1 MTDISKQERLSALV
15 DGELEAFERRR
26 MIGILVEDEAS
37 LERWRRDH
45 LLRDALRGELPP
57 ALCRDFLARVNA
69 GIDAALAE
77 NENEDE
83 PSAHRGHAPL
93 PLWLRAGA
101 GFAVAASV
109 AVVTILG
116 LQSLVGGGAIPAGTA
131 VVASRQ
137 APAAAPRQ
145 AGGFRLANTTA
156 PEAVQPGVS
165 DAEVQ
170 RRINSYLI
178 NHSEFAGRPA
188 MLPYA
193 RIVGYETTEPSAR

>member
-15 DGELEAFERRR
+15 DGELQAFERRR

-45 LLRDALRGELPP
+45 LVRDALRGELPP
-57 ALCRDFLARVNA
+57 TLCRDFLARVNA
-69 GIDAALAE
+69 GIDAAAE
-77 NENEDE
+77 APEAGADA
-83 PSAHRGHAPL
+83 SQKHAPL
-93 PLWLRAGA
+93 PFWLRAGA

-116 LQSLVGGGAIPAGTA
+116 LQSLVGGGAIPAGMA
-131 VVASRQ
+131 VMASHQ
-137 APAAAPRQ
+137 PPAPPSSR
-145 AGGFRLANTTA
+145 AGGFRLANATA

-193 RIVGYETTEPSAR
+193 RIVGYETSESSSR